1 MPKPVITFVFKVLC
15 ATLHMPKPVI
25 TLVFKVLR
33 NALLRYVLST
43 FWNSGVKLSL
53 IFLQGIAMQVWESK
67 WPSHALLPPVAVAK
81 RTRVVQ
87 GSHGHHRLSPEAFTE
102 VATCPEK

>member
-1 MPKPVITFVFKVLC
+1 
-15 ATLHMPKPVI
+15 MPKPVI

-33 NALLRYVLST
+33 NALLRYVFFT
-43 FWNSGVKLSL
+43 FWNIGVKLSL

-67 WPSHALLPPVAVAK
+67 WLSHALLPPVK

-87 GSHGHHRLSPEAFTE
+87 RSHGHHRLSPETFTE